1 MAKQGPGSYGG
12 GNSSIPDTATSSTR
26 RGFLAVTGA
35 LATAGCSGLSGSST
49 TTPTETDEP
58 VFTDRGRAEIKQGRH
73 LAFEFRTDTT
83 GQIRVSYDVGV
94 ITDGEIG
101 IALLTESEY
110 EDYENGGPVSYVPQ
124 LSEFPTTGTRRDRTV
139 DSGSYA
145 LVFDNTTRFTEPTG
159 EQTVEFTITIRP
171 E

>member
-1 MAKQGPGSYGG
+1 MARQAPGSYGG
-12 GNSSIPDTATSSTR
+12 GNSSVPDWATRPTR
-26 RGFLAVTGA
+26 RGFLTVAGA
-35 LATAGCSGLSGSST
+35 LATAGCSGLSGST
-49 TTPTETDEP
+49 ATPTETLEP
-58 VFTDRGRAEIKQGRH
+58 VFTDRDRAEIEKGRH
-73 LAFEFRTDTT
+73 LALEFSTETT

-94 ITDGEIG
+94 LTDGEIG

-139 DSGSYA
+139 DSGSYV
-145 LVFDNTTRFTEPTG
+145 LVFDNTTRFTEPTA
-159 EQTVEFTITIRP
+159 EQLVEFTITIRP